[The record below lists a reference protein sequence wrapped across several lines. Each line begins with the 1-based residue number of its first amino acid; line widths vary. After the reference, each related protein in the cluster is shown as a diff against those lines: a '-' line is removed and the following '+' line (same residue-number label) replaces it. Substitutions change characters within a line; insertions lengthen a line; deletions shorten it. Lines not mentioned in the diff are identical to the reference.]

1 MRVALISDMHGNAVA
16 LHAVLAELD
25 REAADEVVSLGD
37 VAQGGAQ
44 PVECLQRLRE
54 LSCRLVMGNSD
65 EFLLDETPALEH
77 VPEERRESVLAVR
90 EWTRER
96 LARDDLDFLA
106 SFEPTVDIALDGRR
120 TLLCFHGS
128 PRSFDDIVLP
138 TTPEDELETMLDGRR
153 ASVMA
158 GGHIHV
164 QWLRPHG
171 DCLFLCAGSVG
182 MAYEGSW
189 PRDPTSFAPW
199 AEYAVVTAS
208 GAAIGVEPRRV
219 AFDTAALEAAIRES
233 GKPDADEE
241 LALRRRA

>member
-16 LHAVLAELD
+16 LDAVVAELE
-25 REAADEVVSLGD
+25 REAVDEVVSLGD

-44 PVECLQRLRE
+44 PAECLQRLRE
-54 LSCRLVMGNSD
+54 LRCRLVMGNSD
-65 EFLLDETPALEH
+65 EFLLDHAPELDLVPA
-77 VPEERRESVLAVR
+77 ERRESVLAVR

-96 LARDDLDFLA
+96 LAPDDLDFLA
-106 SFEPTVDIALDGRR
+106 SFEPTVELALDGGR

-128 PRSFDDIVLP
+128 PRSCDDIVLP
-138 TTPEDELETMLDGRR
+138 TTPEDELETMLGGRR

-182 MAYEGSW
+182 MAYERSW

-199 AEYAVVTAS
+199 AEYAVVTSA
-208 GAAIGVEPRRV
+208 GTAIGVELRRV
-219 AFDTAALEAAIRES
+219 AFDVAALEAAIRES
-233 GKPDADEE
+233 GKPDAAEE